1 MNNEEKLINLTAP
14 DSLKQKLIIA
24 SAFIAVFEHF
34 KYTISENVKYFNF
47 FGYKNNTT
55 FNRELQENYE
65 KTILSK
71 INEKEKN
78 KAIKATLLWYEE
90 HGAISEKE
98 VKSFKIM
105 TEMRNTLSHELLSKI
120 FQGLPEN
127 IYDIY
132 FDMTTLFEKITKW
145 WVMEIEIPTDP
156 NILPEQYKNIKWDEI
171 SSLDLCL
178 IKTMTD
184 IVFMDNE
191 KYLKILNEKH
201 GKAGGENNIQF

>member
-1 MNNEEKLINLTAP
+1 MNSK
-14 DSLKQKLIIA
+14 
-24 SAFIAVFEHF
+24 
-34 KYTISENVKYFNF
+34 
-47 FGYKNNTT
+47 KNH
-55 FNRELQENYE
+55 E

-71 INEKEKN
+71 INKKEKN
-78 KAIKATLLWYEE
+78 KAIKATLLWYKE

-105 TEMRNTLSHELLSKI
+105 TEMRNTLSHELLNKI

-132 FDMTTLFEKITKW
+132 FDMTTLLEKITKW

-184 IVFMDNE
+184 IVFMGNE
-191 KYLKILNEKH
+191 KYLKTLNEKH
-201 GKAGGENNIQF
+201 SKTDG